1 MDEPAPKPTALDR
14 LKAFSPAT
22 GVALACLLAF
32 LVCCQIDAYAVRW
45 WLMLPLAAIGGARFG
60 HRRRRAAGAEA
71 KICTAGLVLLLALVV
86 LRDIG
91 LSRKLAELFDKM
103 QHYKSQVDEAT
114 SEFRRFF
121 EGGR

>member
-22 GVALACLLAF
+22 GVAFACLLAF

-45 WLMLPLAAIGGARFG
+45 WLMLPLAAIGGTLFFR
-60 HRRRRAAGAEA
+60 RRRRAAGAEA

-91 LSRKLAELFDKM
+91 LSRKLAGLFDTM
-103 QHYKSQVDEAT
+103 EQYKSQIDEAST
-114 SEFRRFF
+114 ALDRFF
-121 EGGR
+121 QGGR